1 MYQAAAINFQKF
13 SSTQKFKRTACSKV
27 RLRDKDEAVRV
38 LHKLTNR
45 RSSDMRDF
53 GSTNY
58 NQTRAYQCD
67 KCRGYHLTSSDTWDS
82 RKRAA

>member
-1 MYQAAAINFQKF
+1 MYQATAINFYKF
-13 SSTQKFKRTACSKV
+13 NTSKKLKKTV
-27 RLRDKDEAVRV
+27 CRKARLRDKDEAITA
-38 LHKLTNR
+38 LHKFRNR

-53 GSTNY
+53 GATTY
-58 NQTRAYQCD
+58 NQTRVYKCD